1 MQFRKRAE
9 NLPFRVVA
17 SIRQKVGAP
26 SERNIVKKRAR

>member
-1 MQFRKRAE
+1 MLFRKRAA